1 MQRRSFAVLLL
12 AMVMALVLAACGGA
26 PAAQPTTAPAEP
38 PTAAAEQPT
47 QAPAATE
54 AAPAATEAP
63 AATAAATTAPAAGA
77 TEAPATSGA
86 DDFRVSDSGF
96 QGTLSY
102 WVLGFTPGNQFA
114 TPMEQAV
121 AKFEEANPGIDVE
134 IIGYPPNDEGF
145 TKLNTAVQ
153 SGQGVDVLRLPSDRL
168 LAFAADG
175 LVAPIDDYLTEA
187 DKADYYAN
195 VLDRVRVT
203 DDGMAYA
210 WPLWVVPMGMYLNTD
225 VFAERGVE
233 LPPKDWNWDQFVETA
248 KQLTFT
254 RDNGEQVYG
263 WAGFVDPGV
272 VNTWGL
278 FMNQAESVRPLIDDN
293 TKFGLDTPEAI
304 AGIQR
309 YADLAL
315 VHKVTPPD
323 FGSMADADIKG
334 GFTNKQ
340 IAMIVDA
347 TGPAAQFKADGVNY
361 EIYPIPTVEGGAPI
375 TVGAVGL
382 VAVVETDDQARKDA
396 AMDLARYLTS
406 PAVQEDV
413 PPSDTAPVGFYLAP
427 GARQSVE
434 VAPPLDQFLP
444 FVEYMYV
451 TPIIRPWSEFTR
463 LVHPALQNVIFGEQ
477 TAEEAMT
484 EIAPDVNELL
494 AEE

>member
-1 MQRRSFAVLLL
+1 MHRRLSVALLL
-12 AMVMALVLAACGGA
+12 ALVSTLLLAACGGA
-26 PAAQPTTAPAEP
+26 PAAQPTSPPAEP
-38 PTAAAEQPT
+38 TAAPAAEQPT

-54 AAPAATEAP
+54 APAATAAPAAPAATEAP
-63 AATAAATTAPAAGA
+63 AAGA
-77 TEAPATSGA
+77 E
-86 DDFRVSDSGF
+86 DDIRVSSSGY

-134 IIGYPPNDEGF
+134 LIGYPPNDEGF

-153 SGQGVDVLRLPSDRL
+153 GGQGVDVLRLPSDRL
-168 LAFAADG
+168 LAFAAEG
-175 LVAPIDDYLTEA
+175 LVAPIDDYMTEA
-187 DKADYYAN
+187 DKADYYPN

-203 DDGMAYA
+203 GDGMAYA

-225 VFAERGVE
+225 VFAEKGVA
-233 LPPKDWNWDQFVETA
+233 LPPKDWTWDQFVETA
-248 KQLTFT
+248 KALTFT
-254 RDNGEQVYG
+254 RENGEQVYG

-278 FMNQAESVRPLIDDN
+278 FMNESDSVLPLVEEN
-293 TKFGLDTPEAI
+293 TKFGLDTPEAT
-304 AGIQR
+304 AAIQR

-323 FGSMADADIKG
+323 FGAMADADVKG

-347 TGPAAQFKADGVNY
+347 TGPAAQFRADGVNF
-361 EIYPIPTVEGGAPI
+361 EIYPIPSVNGNTV

-382 VAVVETDDQARKDA
+382 IAVVETDDAARKQA
-396 AMDLARYLTS
+396 GMDLARYLTS
-406 PAVQEDV
+406 AAVQEDV
-413 PPSDTAPVGFYLAP
+413 PPSETAPVGFYLAP
-427 GARQSVE
+427 GARQSVQ
-434 VAPPLDQFLP
+434 VAPPLDNFLP
-444 FVEYMYV
+444 LVEYMYV

-494 AEE
+494 AESE